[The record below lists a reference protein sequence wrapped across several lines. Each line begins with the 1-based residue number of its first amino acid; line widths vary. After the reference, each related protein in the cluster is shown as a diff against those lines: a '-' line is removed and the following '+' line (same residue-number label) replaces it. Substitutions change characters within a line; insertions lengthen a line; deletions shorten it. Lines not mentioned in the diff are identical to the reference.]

1 MAFELKYADLPARD
15 ERLCYAEG
23 GNPNGPVLLCIHGNY
38 GSYFGMSA
46 FLEESPKNYR
56 VVIPDL
62 RGFGRSSY
70 NHPYSTLKEMS
81 DDLIELCHVIGIT
94 KATVLGHS
102 LGGGVAMQFAIDAP
116 NITERLILVAPTSV
130 YGYPLFKGNQKD
142 GFKPFESM
150 EDCMTSTDP
159 VGKAIQLTVNTFK
172 SGDLNACIKLM
183 SGLGGH
189 SEEPSERFIATIKE
203 SMLQRDLLAADWAL
217 MTWNITDTPSLYSP
231 GTGEYKKILAPTLL
245 FTAENDTFVLPF
257 MTEAN
262 VNALKWKGKD
272 FIHVTYPNCIHNIYA
287 PESEGGQKTKF
298 FKDLN
303 SYLLTGKVA
312 E

>member
-1 MAFELKYADLPARD
+1 MAFELKYADLPTRG
-15 ERLCYAEG
+15 ERLCYAEAG
-23 GNPNGPVLLCIHGNY
+23 DPNGEVLLCIHGNY
-38 GSYFGMSA
+38 SSYFSMRD
-46 FLEESPKNYR
+46 FLTEVTDSYH

-62 RGFGRSSY
+62 RGFGRSTY
-70 NHPYSTLKEMS
+70 NHPYSSIKEMS
-81 DDLIELCHVIGIT
+81 DDLIEFCHVINIK
-94 KATVLGHS
+94 KAVVLGHS

-116 NITERLILVAPTSV
+116 EITDRLILVAPTSV
-130 YGYPLFKGNQKD
+130 YGYPLFKGNQQD

-150 EDCMTSTDP
+150 EDCMTSDDP

-172 SGDLNACIKLM
+172 SGNLEACIKLM
-183 SGLGGH
+183 SALGGH
-189 SEEPSERFIATIKE
+189 KEEPSERFIEAIKE

-217 MTWNITDTPSLYSP
+217 MTWNITDIPSLYSK

-262 VNALKWKGKD
+262 VNALKWKGNNFKH
-272 FIHVTYPNCIHNIYA
+272 ITYPNCIHNIYA

-303 SYLLTGKVA
+303 SYLLTGEIA